1 MPLTN
6 QEKNRLDAIMALA
19 DAPNTGGG
27 EGFSVKVLYYMFMKI
42 VDLRDFALDQLDV
55 NQQLRQRLRRLEEF
69 MFMDTAEVYLR
80 ISITSEDFLE

>member
-1 MPLTN
+1 MPLTQ
-6 QEKNRLDAIMALA
+6 QEQNRLDKILAASTDPGAL
-19 DAPNTGGG
+19 GG
-27 EGFSVKVLYYMFMKI
+27 EGFSIQIMIYMFQKI

-69 MFMDTAEVYLR
+69 MFMDAAEVYLR